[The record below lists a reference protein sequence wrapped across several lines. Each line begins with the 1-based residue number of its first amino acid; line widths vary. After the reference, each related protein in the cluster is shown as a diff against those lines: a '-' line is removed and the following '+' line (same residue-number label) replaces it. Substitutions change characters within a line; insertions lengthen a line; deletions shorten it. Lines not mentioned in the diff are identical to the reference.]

1 MKKPKPQGQ
10 ILESSV
16 RHVVI
21 ESVDHISPGE
31 VWNPAINIY
40 ETPSNI
46 KVCVDLAGLDKKQI
60 CVSVE
65 PGQLVISGDRHAPDP
80 PQDSQPQSAS
90 TKPAV
95 RIHAMEIDY
104 GPFSRKIRIPHN
116 VKIDNVESEYKLG
129 LLWVK
134 LPLIP

>member
-1 MKKPKPQGQ
+1 MKKPKPQSQ

-21 ESVDHISPGE
+21 ESIDHISPGE
-31 VWNPAINIY
+31 VWTPAINIY
-40 ETPSNI
+40 ETPSDI
-46 KVCVDLAGLDKKQI
+46 KVCVDLAGLEKNQI
-60 CVSVE
+60 NVCVE
-65 PGQLVISGDRHAPDP
+65 PGQRVISGDRHAPDP
-80 PQDSQPQSAS
+80 PQSHSS
-90 TKPAV
+90 TTKPAV

-104 GPFSRKIRIPHN
+104 GPFSRKIRIPSN
-116 VKIDNVESEYKLG
+116 VDIEHVESEYKLG